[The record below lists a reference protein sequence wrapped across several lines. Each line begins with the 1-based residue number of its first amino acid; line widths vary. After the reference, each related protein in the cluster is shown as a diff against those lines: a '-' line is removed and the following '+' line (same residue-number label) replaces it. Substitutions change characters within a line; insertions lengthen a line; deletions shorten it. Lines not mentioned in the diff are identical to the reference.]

1 MAVVINDFESVP
13 AEPKTTRGAGSEAAE
28 GEGASQPPEHE
39 MEKWMELR
47 ASRNE
52 RVRAY

>member
-13 AEPKTTRGAGSEAAE
+13 AEPRATRGGGSEAAE
-28 GEGASQPPEHE
+28 GEGAAQPPEHE
-39 MEKWMELR
+39 MEKWIELH